1 MLVADDFFIE
11 ILKKRK
17 FVYICVVDKHVTCY
31 YRATHQQQKMTLN
44 EFYQNISTLKDNF
57 ENREL
62 ETYLL
67 SLLSLVEQQKNQD
80 LTTDL
85 LLNLLHNAFT
95 SEPKEFNSE
104 WLSITTAPDENTMSK
119 KFTNP
124 EINIP
129 IDKSVV
135 SEKSGVDYSIA
146 VLQFQISELY
156 KMKGKQLDDD
166 MRYFGI
172 NSETGNR
179 WYNFDPMTNLE
190 CGARCILDNEEDE
203 DKEFIVS
210 WQTLGELLE
219 MGRIYE

>member
-1 MLVADDFFIE
+1 
-11 ILKKRK
+11 
-17 FVYICVVDKHVTCY
+17 
-31 YRATHQQQKMTLN
+31 MTQN
-44 EFYQNISTLKDNF
+44 EFYEYISTLNDKF

-67 SLLSLVEQQKNQD
+67 SLLSLVEQKKNQN
-80 LTTDL
+80 LTADL
-85 LLNLLHNAFT
+85 LLNLLQNAFT
-95 SEPKEFNSE
+95 SEPTEFNPE
-104 WLSITTAPDENTMSK
+104 WLSITTAPDENIMSK

-124 EINIP
+124 EINLP

-135 SEKSGVDYSIA
+135 SDKSGIDYSIA
-146 VLQFQISELY
+146 VLKFQIAELH

-172 NSETGNR
+172 DSETGNR

-190 CGARCILDNEEDE
+190 CGARCILDSENDE

>member
-1 MLVADDFFIE
+1 LVG
-11 ILKKRK
+11 
-17 FVYICVVDKHVTCY
+17 FVPFCGCYKQVACY
-31 YRATHQQQKMTLN
+31 YRATHQQQTMTHN

-67 SLLSLVEQQKNQD
+67 SLLSLVEQKKNQN
-80 LTTDL
+80 LTADL
-85 LLNLLHNAFT
+85 LLNLLQNAFT

-104 WLSITTAPDENTMSK
+104 WLSITTAPDENIMSK

-124 EINIP
+124 EINIQV
-129 IDKSVV
+129 DKSVL
-135 SEKSGVDYSIA
+135 SDKSGIDYSISI
-146 VLQFQISELY
+146 LQFQIAELH

-190 CGARCILDNEEDE
+190 CGARCILDSEEDE
-203 DKEFIVS
+203 DNELIVS

>member
-1 MLVADDFFIE
+1 M
-11 ILKKRK
+11 
-17 FVYICVVDKHVTCY
+17 
-31 YRATHQQQKMTLN
+31 
-44 EFYQNISTLKDNF
+44 
-57 ENREL
+57 
-62 ETYLL
+62 
-67 SLLSLVEQQKNQD
+67 
-80 LTTDL
+80 TTDL

-104 WLSITTAPDENTMSK
+104 WLRITTAPDENTMSK

-179 WYNFDPMTNLE
+179 WYNFDPMTNL
-190 CGARCILDNEEDE
+190 
-203 DKEFIVS
+203 
-210 WQTLGELLE
+210 T
-219 MGRIYE
+219 

>member
-1 MLVADDFFIE
+1 
-11 ILKKRK
+11 
-17 FVYICVVDKHVTCY
+17 
-31 YRATHQQQKMTLN
+31 MTA
-44 EFYQNISTLKDNF
+44 
-57 ENREL
+57 
-62 ETYLL
+62 
-67 SLLSLVEQQKNQD
+67 
-80 LTTDL
+80 DL
-85 LLNLLHNAFT
+85 LLNLLQNAFT
-95 SEPKEFNSE
+95 SEPKKFSSE
-104 WLSITTAPDENTMSK
+104 WLRITTAPDENIMSK

-124 EINIP
+124 EINLQ

-135 SEKSGVDYSIA
+135 SDKSGIDYSIA
-146 VLQFQISELY
+146 LLQFQIAELH

-172 NSETGNR
+172 DSETGNR

-190 CGARCILDNEEDE
+190 CGARCILDNEDDE

>member
-1 MLVADDFFIE
+1 M
-11 ILKKRK
+11 
-17 FVYICVVDKHVTCY
+17 
-31 YRATHQQQKMTLN
+31 
-44 EFYQNISTLKDNF
+44 
-57 ENREL
+57 

-67 SLLSLVEQQKNQD
+67 SLLSLVEQKKNQN
-80 LTTDL
+80 LTADL
-85 LLNLLHNAFT
+85 LLNLLQNAFT
-95 SEPKEFNSE
+95 SEPAEFNSE
-104 WLSITTAPDENTMSK
+104 WLSITTAPDENIMSK

-124 EINIP
+124 KINLP

-135 SEKSGVDYSIA
+135 SDKSGIDYSIA
-146 VLQFQISELY
+146 VLKFQIAELH

-172 NSETGNR
+172 DSETGNR

-190 CGARCILDNEEDE
+190 CGARCILDSEDDE

-210 WQTLGELLE
+210 WQILGELLE

>member
-1 MLVADDFFIE
+1 
-11 ILKKRK
+11 
-17 FVYICVVDKHVTCY
+17 
-31 YRATHQQQKMTLN
+31 MTLN

-67 SLLSLVEQQKNQD
+67 SLLSLVEQKKNQN

>member
-1 MLVADDFFIE
+1 
-11 ILKKRK
+11 
-17 FVYICVVDKHVTCY
+17 
-31 YRATHQQQKMTLN
+31 MTLN
-44 EFYQNISTLKDNF
+44 DFYEHICKLETNF
-57 ENREL
+57 KNRDL

-67 SLLSLVEQQKNQD
+67 SLLKLVEQEKTQV
-80 LTTDL
+80 LTADL
-85 LLNLLHNAFT
+85 LLNLLQNAFI
-95 SEPKEFNSE
+95 SEPKKFNPD
-104 WLSITTAPDENTMSK
+104 WLNIMTAPDENIMSK

-124 EINIP
+124 EIEYS

-135 SEKSGVDYSIA
+135 LTQSGIDYTIA
-146 VLQFQISELY
+146 VLHFQISELH
-156 KMKGKQLDDD
+156 KMKGKQLNDE

-190 CGARCILDNEEDE
+190 CGTRCVLDGDDND
-203 DKEFIVS
+203 DSKEFIVS